1 MAKNQIVALMFEEV
15 KPGLMHETEASL
27 KARIRDLFGFDS
39 SLIVPLETGGH
50 VAFKSDG
57 RKYNVY
63 DHAAFS
69 VCGAGWST
77 DFSTLERAPQYDEGV
92 ER

>member
-1 MAKNQIVALMFEEV
+1 M
-15 KPGLMHETEASL
+15 
-27 KARIRDLFGFDS
+27 FGFDS

-57 RKYNVY
+57 RKYSVY